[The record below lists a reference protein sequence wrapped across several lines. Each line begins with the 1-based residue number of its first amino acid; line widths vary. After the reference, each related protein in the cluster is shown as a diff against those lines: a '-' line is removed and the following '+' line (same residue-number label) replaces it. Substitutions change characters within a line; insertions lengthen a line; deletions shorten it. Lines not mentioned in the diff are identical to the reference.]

1 MKMLWELIMIMIGCA
16 ITAFG
21 INVLIVPAHLL
32 TGGLTGL
39 CVILYHFFNWPVG
52 TQYFI
57 YNIPLLILGYKFI
70 GKKFIFYTIY
80 GVIMLSLFLNM
91 IHLQNTWT
99 KDPLLSSIFGGIVTS
114 VGSAIVLRFGGSTGG
129 LDIIGRVIAKFRDIP
144 MGRFNLVI
152 NSAIVIASAALFE
165 VQTAMYTLISIFTGA
180 KTYEALLN
188 HVDRISVIV
197 VTEKGEEVAQ
207 AITQA
212 MLRGV
217 TMWNASG
224 AYTHQEKQVL
234 LCVIVNVQLPELKKV
249 VVKTDD
255 KAFIS
260 IVPTKSIVGNFHQ
273 VW

>member
-1 MKMLWELIMIMIGCA
+1 MRIVWELFLILIGCA

-21 INVLIVPAHLL
+21 INVLIVPAGLM
-32 TGGLTGL
+32 TGGLTGI
-39 CVILYHFFNWPVG
+39 CVILYHFFGWPVG

-57 YNIPLLILGYKFI
+57 YNVPLVLLGYKYI

-80 GVIMLSLFLNM
+80 GVVLLSLFLNI
-91 IHLQNTWT
+91 IHLNKTWT
-99 KDPLLSSIFGGIVTS
+99 TDPLLSSIFGDIIMS
-114 VGSAIVLRFGGSTGG
+114 VGAAIVLRFGGSTGG
-129 LDIIGRVIAKFRDIP
+129 LDILGRVIARYRDVP
-144 MGRFNLVI
+144 MGRFNMVI
-152 NSAIVIASAALFE
+152 NSAIVVASAGLFE
-165 VQTAMYTLISIFTGA
+165 VQTAMYTLISIFAGS

-188 HVDRISVIV
+188 HVDRISMIV

-207 AITQA
+207 AITRS

-217 TMWNASG
+217 TMWNAHG
-224 AYTHQEKQVL
+224 AYTQQEKQVL

-249 VVKTDD
+249 IVKTDD